1 VSKTSGE
8 SFGEILRGYA
18 ERQPQHPALVFGER
32 RWTYAELFEEARRVA
47 AALAVA
53 GIGAGDRVG
62 YLGKNRPEYFTLFF
76 GAALLRAVPVAVNWR
91 LAAREMEYVLN
102 HARARVLFVEPDFLE
117 HVEQMRLE
125 SVARVVVIGSEGD
138 ARAYE
143 TWIRAQPARD
153 DFAAALP
160 SDTCTQL
167 YTSGTTGFPKGVELT
182 HANLIAAMRA
192 GEPIWGFGPST
203 RSLVAMPLF
212 HIGGSGWAL
221 GAFYAGGTNVLLR
234 EVVPGEVLRAI
245 ATERVNAAFLVPA
258 VLQLLLT
265 QPELA
270 KTDLSSL
277 ERVAYGASPISEEVL
292 VGALRALRCEF
303 VQLYGLTETSGAITA
318 LSPEDHDPGG
328 PRAELLRSAGKPWGD
343 VELRI
348 VDAVSGRPLAEG
360 QVGEVWCRSAQN
372 LKGYWQNADATA
384 EVFPEGRDAQGLGW
398 FRSGDAGYVKDGY
411 LFIHDRVKDMI
422 VSGGENVYP
431 AEVENALM
439 AHPAIAD
446 CAVIGVPSER
456 WGETVKAI
464 AVLRAGAVAS
474 DAEII
479 AWCRERLAHFKCPT
493 SIDRVASIPRNP
505 SGKILKTE
513 LRKPYWAG
521 RSRQVN

>member
-1 VSKTSGE
+1 VVAVSGE
-8 SFGEILRGYA
+8 TFGEILRAHA
-18 ERQPQHPALVFGER
+18 ERRPRQQALVFGER
-32 RWTYAELFEEARRVA
+32 VWSYAEFHTESRRVA
-47 AALAVA
+47 TALAAA
-53 GIGAGDRVG
+53 GVGAGDRVG

-102 HARARVLFVEPDFLE
+102 HARARVLWIEPEFLG
-117 HVEQMRLE
+117 HLAQMRLE
-125 SVARVVVIGSEGD
+125 CDARVVVIGSTD
-138 ARAYE
+138 DDRAYE
-143 TWIRAQPARD
+143 RWIGAQPAAE
-153 DFAAALP
+153 DFSPALP
-160 SDTCTQL
+160 SDTCSQL

-182 HANLIAAMRA
+182 HASLLAALRA
-192 GEPIWGFGPST
+192 GQANWAIGPDT

-221 GAFYAGGTNVLLR
+221 AAFFAGGTNVLLR
-234 EVVPGEVLRAI
+234 EVVPSEVLRVI
-245 ATERVNAAFLVPA
+245 AAERISAAFLVPA
-258 VLQLLLT
+258 VLQLLLA

-270 KTDLSSL
+270 RTDLSSL
-277 ERVAYGASPISEEVL
+277 SRIVYGASPISEEVL
-292 VGALRALRCEF
+292 VASMRALRCEF
-303 VQLYGLTETSGAITA
+303 AQVYGLTETSGAITA
-318 LSPEDHDPGG
+318 LAPEDHDPGG

-348 VDAVSGRPLAEG
+348 ADAATGRALPEG

-372 LKGYWQNADATA
+372 LKGYWQNAEATA
-384 EVFPEGRDAQGLGW
+384 EVFPEGRDARGMGW
-398 FRSGDAGYVKDGY
+398 FRTGDAGYLKAGY

-464 AVLRAGAVAS
+464 VVLRASAS
-474 DAEII
+474 DEDLF
-479 AWCRERLAHFKCPT
+479 AWCRERLARFKCPT
-493 SIDRVASIPRNP
+493 SIDRAASIPRNP